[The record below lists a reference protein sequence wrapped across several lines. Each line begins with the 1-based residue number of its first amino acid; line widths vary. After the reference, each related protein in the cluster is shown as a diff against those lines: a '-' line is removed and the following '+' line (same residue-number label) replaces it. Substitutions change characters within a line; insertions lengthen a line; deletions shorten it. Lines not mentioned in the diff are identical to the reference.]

1 MSPKRKE
8 ESKLEELKGYLSDD
22 NKRNHIKFVFQDC
35 NINFLIGSGLSTP
48 FFGTLGKI
56 EDWLTDLEK
65 ANNNL
70 LIDEN
75 QYIFIKASLYNAYF
89 EVAMQGNLDI
99 LKFEK
104 EVTKYLKYTK
114 EEENLLDEE
123 DEEIRYELLKSK
135 SQKDLNNTF
144 LSYKYFLNTL
154 NHILYERRSN
164 TVSKQVNLFT
174 TNIDIF
180 LEKTLEHLDLHF
192 NDGFNGIFNKK
203 FSLSNFKK
211 SFYQKSLQYDNI
223 SEIPVFN
230 LLKLHGSVTWK
241 MKRYNIHFSRL
252 VALKKIHRLIGKEEL
267 KFVEINKLNNE
278 KWEKHQEDLTIDEII
293 ENAEEFDEIPDL
305 SKFSRLYEK
314 LQIINP
320 TKEKFKDTTFNKT
333 YYELLRLY
341 ANELEKENT
350 VLFVMGFSMADEHIR
365 EITIRALKS
374 NPTLKMF
381 FVAFKESDINRL
393 NEYLENKPYHNLEII
408 APEDFFGLQKFN
420 EQILSPLLEE
430 VRKSNNSKKY

>member
-1 MSPKRKE
+1 MCKE
-8 ESKLEELKGYLSDD
+8 EKIKQKKVENSLADET
-22 NKRNHIKFVFQDC
+22 KRNHIKFVFQDC

-48 FFGTLGKI
+48 FLGTLGKI
-56 EDWLTDLEK
+56 EEWLTDLEK
-65 ANNNL
+65 AKEDL
-70 LIDEN
+70 LISDE

-99 LKFEK
+99 LKFDN
-104 EVTKYLKYTK
+104 EVTEYL
-114 EEENLLDEE
+114 ELDDTDTPEV
-123 DEEIRYELLKSK
+123 KNSK
-135 SQKDLNNTF
+135 KLNNTY
-144 LSYKYFLNTL
+144 LSYKDFLNTL

-192 NDGFNGIFNKK
+192 NDGFNGIFKEK
-203 FSLSNFKK
+203 FNLSNFKK
-211 SFYQKSLQYDNI
+211 LFYQKSLQYDNI

-230 LLKLHGSVTWK
+230 LLKVHGSVTWK
-241 MKRYNIHFSRL
+241 MISKNIYFSRL
-252 VALKKIHRLIGKEEL
+252 VTLKKIVKLIGDEEL
-267 KFVEINKLNNE
+267 GFIEIIKLNNE
-278 KWEKHQEDLTIDEII
+278 KWEEDGEDLTINDII
-293 ENAEEFDEIPDL
+293 KLAEDFDDLPDL
-305 SKFSRLYEK
+305 SEFQELYDK

-374 NPTLKMF
+374 NPTLKVF
-381 FVAFKESDINRL
+381 FVAFKESDIDTL
-393 NEYLENKPYHNLEII
+393 SKYLEKRPYHNLEIL
-408 APEDFFGLQKFN
+408 APEEFFGLQKFN
-420 EQILSPLLEE
+420 DQILIPLLEE
-430 VRKSNNSKKY
+430 VRKSNNRKKY

>member
-1 MSPKRKE
+1 ME
-8 ESKLEELKGYLSDD
+8 ENTLNHLK
-22 NKRNHIKFVFQDC
+22 NIFQDC

-56 EDWLTDLEK
+56 EEWLTDLEEAK
-65 ANNNL
+65 DL
-70 LIDEN
+70 LINDD
-75 QYIFIKASLYNAYF
+75 QYNFIKTSLYNAYF

-99 LKFEK
+99 LNSDG
-104 EVTKYLKYTK
+104 EVTEYLEIDDTDTS
-114 EEENLLDEE
+114 DE
-123 DEEIRYELLKSK
+123 KNFK
-135 SQKDLNNTF
+135 KLNNTF
-144 LSYKYFLNTL
+144 LSYKDFLNTL

-192 NDGFNGIFNKK
+192 NDGFNGIFKKK

-230 LLKLHGSVTWK
+230 LLKVHGSVTWK
-241 MKRYNIHFSRL
+241 MINENIHFSH
-252 VALKKIHRLIGKEEL
+252 LKTLKEIVELIKKEEF
-267 KFVEINKLNNE
+267 KFIEIIKLNNE
-278 KWEKHQEDLTIDEII
+278 KWEKDKVDLTLNDII
-293 ENAEEFDEIPDL
+293 ELTEDFDDIPDL
-305 SKFSRLYEK
+305 SKFLRLYEK

-374 NPTLKMF
+374 NPTLKVF
-381 FVAFKESDINRL
+381 FVPYMQKGTDIRANFKTDKLEVDNFKNIDFIN
-393 NEYLENKPYHNLEII
+393 
-408 APEDFFGLQKFN
+408 PEDGFTLQKFN
-420 EQILSPLLEE
+420 EQILIPLLEE
-430 VRKSNNSKKY
+430 VKKVITEKCIRQ

>member
-1 MSPKRKE
+1 MSPKRPE
-8 ESKLEELKGYLSDD
+8 ETKPDEPTVYLADEN
-22 NKRNHIKFVFQDC
+22 NKNHIKFVFQDC

-56 EDWLTDLEK
+56 EEWLTELEEAK
-65 ANNNL
+65 GL
-70 LIDEN
+70 SISDE
-75 QYIFIKASLYNAYF
+75 QYMFIKASLYNAYF

-99 LKFEK
+99 LNFDD
-104 EVTKYLKYTK
+104 EVTEYLEIDDTDTP
-114 EEENLLDEE
+114 DE
-123 DEEIRYELLKSK
+123 KNSK
-135 SQKDLNNTF
+135 KLNNTF

-154 NHILYERRSN
+154 NHILYGRRSN

-180 LEKTLEHLDLHF
+180 LEKMLEHLDLHF
-192 NDGFNGIFNKK
+192 NDGFNGVFKKK

-230 LLKLHGSVTWK
+230 LLKVHGSVTWK
-241 MKRYNIHFSRL
+241 MISKNIQFSKLEYVKRI
-252 VALKKIHRLIGKEEL
+252 VKLKEQGEFEFI
-267 KFVEINKLNNE
+267 EIIKLNNE
-278 KWEKHQEDLTIDEII
+278 KWENDKEELTLNDIIGLAED
-293 ENAEEFDEIPDL
+293 FDDLPDL
-305 SKFSRLYEK
+305 SKFLRLYEK

-374 NPTLKMF
+374 NPTLKVF
-381 FVAFKESDINRL
+381 FVPYMQKATDIRANFKADKLEVDNFKNIDFIN
-393 NEYLENKPYHNLEII
+393 
-408 APEDFFGLQKFN
+408 PEDGFTLQKFN
-420 EQILSPLLEE
+420 KQILIPLLEE
-430 VRKSNNSKKY
+430 VRKSNNRKKY

>member
-8 ESKLEELKGYLSDD
+8 ESKTEEPKGYLSDD

-48 FFGTLGKI
+48 FFETLGKI
-56 EDWLTDLEK
+56 EEWLTDLESAK
-65 ANNNL
+65 DL
-70 LIDEN
+70 LISEE

-89 EVAMQGNLDI
+89 EVAMQGNIDI
-99 LKFEK
+99 LKFDD
-104 EVTKYLKYTK
+104 EVTEYVEIEDMDTPDDKKTK
-114 EEENLLDEE
+114 
-123 DEEIRYELLKSK
+123 K
-135 SQKDLNNTF
+135 LNNTF
-144 LSYKYFLNTL
+144 LSYKDFLNTL

-180 LEKTLEHLDLHF
+180 LEKTLEYLDLHF

-230 LLKLHGSVTWK
+230 LLKVHGSVTWN
-241 MKRYNIHFSRL
+241 MISQNIHFSELKIIRRIERL
-252 VALKKIHRLIGKEEL
+252 KGKEEL
-267 KFVEINKLNNE
+267 EFIEINNLNNE
-278 KWEKHQEDLTIDEII
+278 KWNEHKEDLTIDEII
-293 ENAEEFDEIPDL
+293 ENAEEFDDIPNL
-305 SKFSRLYEK
+305 SKFLRLYEK

-365 EITIRALKS
+365 EITIRALKA
-374 NPTLKMF
+374 NPTLKVF
-381 FVAFKESDINRL
+381 FVAFKESDKVKL

-408 APEDFFGLQKFN
+408 EPEEFFGLQKFN

>member
-1 MSPKRKE
+1 MSE
-8 ESKLEELKGYLSDD
+8 EEFVAEEPKGYLADD
-22 NKRNHIKFVFQDC
+22 NNKNHIKFVFQDC

-56 EDWLTDLEK
+56 EEWLTDIEK
-65 ANNNL
+65 AREDL
-70 LIDEN
+70 LISDE
-75 QYIFIKASLYNAYF
+75 QYDFIKASLYNAYF

-99 LKFEK
+99 LKFDD
-104 EVTKYLKYTK
+104 EVTEYLKIEEADTPKDKNTK
-114 EEENLLDEE
+114 
-123 DEEIRYELLKSK
+123 K
-135 SQKDLNNTF
+135 LNNTLLGYKDF
-144 LSYKYFLNTL
+144 LYTL

-192 NDGFNGIFNKK
+192 NDGFNGIFKKK

-230 LLKLHGSVTWK
+230 LLKVHGSVTWK
-241 MKRYNIHFSRL
+241 MISGNIQFTRL
-252 VALKKIHRLIGKEEL
+252 VTLKDLIELIKEEDL
-267 KFVEINKLNNE
+267 KFIEINRLNNE
-278 KWEKHQEDLTIDEII
+278 KWEKNGEDLTIDDII
-293 ENAEEFDEIPDL
+293 EFAEEFDEIPDL
-305 SKFSRLYEK
+305 SNFQELYEK

-365 EITIRALKS
+365 EITIRALKA
-374 NPTLKMF
+374 NPTLKVF
-381 FVAFKESDINRL
+381 FVAFKESDIEKL
-393 NEYLENKPYHNLEII
+393 NEYLENRPYHNLEVI
-408 APEDFFGLQKFN
+408 APEEFFGLQKFN
-420 EQILSPLLEE
+420 DQILIPLLEE
-430 VRKSNNSKKY
+430 VRKSNNRKKY

>member
-1 MSPKRKE
+1 MSPKRPE
-8 ESKLEELKGYLSDD
+8 ETKPEEPTGYLADEN
-22 NKRNHIKFVFQDC
+22 NKNHIKFVFQDC

-56 EDWLTDLEK
+56 EEWLTDLEEAK
-65 ANNNL
+65 DL
-70 LIDEN
+70 SISDE
-75 QYIFIKASLYNAYF
+75 QYNFIKASLYNAYF

-99 LKFEK
+99 LKFDD
-104 EVTKYLKYTK
+104 EVTEYLEIDDTDSP
-114 EEENLLDEE
+114 DE
-123 DEEIRYELLKSK
+123 KNSK
-135 SQKDLNNTF
+135 KLNNTF
-144 LSYKYFLNTL
+144 LSYKDFLNTL

-192 NDGFNGIFNKK
+192 NDGFNGIFKKK

-230 LLKLHGSVTWK
+230 LQKVHGSVTWK
-241 MKRYNIHFSRL
+241 MKSENIQFSRL
-252 VALKKIHRLIGKEEL
+252 VTLKKIVDLIEDEEL
-267 KFVEINKLNNE
+267 KFIEIIKLNKE
-278 KWEKHQEDLTIDEII
+278 KWEKDKVDLTLNNII
-293 ENAEEFDEIPDL
+293 ELAEDFDDIPDL
-305 SKFSRLYEK
+305 SKFLRLYEK

-320 TKEKFKDTTFNKT
+320 TKEKFKDTTFGKT

-374 NPTLKMF
+374 NPTLKVF
-381 FVAFKESDINRL
+381 FVAFKKSDTEKL
-393 NEYLENKPYHNLEII
+393 NDYLENRPYHNLEIL
-408 APEDFFGLQKFN
+408 APEEFFGLQKFN
-420 EQILSPLLEE
+420 NQILIPLLEE
-430 VRKSNNSKKY
+430 VRKSNNRKKY

>member
-1 MSPKRKE
+1 MSPKRPE
-8 ESKLEELKGYLSDD
+8 ETKSEEPTGYLADEN
-22 NKRNHIKFVFQDC
+22 NKNHIKFVFQDC

-56 EDWLTDLEK
+56 EEWLTDLEEAK
-65 ANNNL
+65 DL
-70 LIDEN
+70 SISDE
-75 QYIFIKASLYNAYF
+75 QYKFIKASLYNAYF

-99 LKFEK
+99 LNFDD
-104 EVTKYLKYTK
+104 EVTEYLEIDDTDTPEEKNTK
-114 EEENLLDEE
+114 
-123 DEEIRYELLKSK
+123 K
-135 SQKDLNNTF
+135 LNNTF
-144 LSYKYFLNTL
+144 LSYKDFLNTL

-192 NDGFNGIFNKK
+192 NDGFNGIFKKK

-230 LLKLHGSVTWK
+230 LLKVHGSVTWK
-241 MKRYNIHFSRL
+241 MISENIQFSRL
-252 VALKKIHRLIGKEEL
+252 GYVKKIAELIEKGEFE
-267 KFVEINKLNNE
+267 FIEIIKLNNE
-278 KWEKHQEDLTIDEII
+278 KWEKDKEDLTLNDII
-293 ENAEEFDEIPDL
+293 GLTEDFDDIPDL
-305 SKFSRLYEK
+305 SKFLRLYEK

-374 NPTLKMF
+374 NPTLKVF
-381 FVAFKESDINRL
+381 FVPYMQKATDIRANFKADKLEVNNFKNIDFIN
-393 NEYLENKPYHNLEII
+393 
-408 APEDFFGLQKFN
+408 PEDGFTLQKFN
-420 EQILSPLLEE
+420 EQILIPLLEE
-430 VRKSNNSKKY
+430 VRKSNNRKKY

>member
-1 MSPKRKE
+1 MFSIKKE
-8 ESKLEELKGYLSDD
+8 EAQPEEEPKGYLSDD

-56 EDWLTDLEK
+56 EEWLTDLEK
-65 ANNNL
+65 KKSDL
-70 LIDEN
+70 EDEE
-75 QYIFIKASLYNAYF
+75 YIFIKASLYNAYF
-89 EVAMQGNLDI
+89 EVAMQGNIDI
-99 LKFEK
+99 LNFSN
-104 EVTKYLKYTK
+104 EVTEYLEIGDT
-114 EEENLLDEE
+114 DTEE
-123 DEEIRYELLKSK
+123 DNEHKR
-135 SQKDLNNTF
+135 LNNTF
-144 LSYKYFLNTL
+144 LNYKDFLNTL
-154 NHILYERRSN
+154 SHILYERRSN

-180 LEKTLEHLDLHF
+180 LEKTLEYLDLHF
-192 NDGFNGIFNKK
+192 NDGFNGIFKKK

-230 LLKLHGSVTWK
+230 LLKVHGSVTWK
-241 MKRYNIHFSRL
+241 MISDNIHFSRL
-252 VALKKIHRLIGKEEL
+252 GYVRRISEL
-267 KFVEINKLNNE
+267 KQKDEFEIIDINSLNNE
-278 KWEKHQEDLTIDEII
+278 KWKADKQDLTIDEIVQQL
-293 ENAEEFDEIPDL
+293 EEFDDIPDL
-305 SKFSRLYEK
+305 SKFLRLYEK

-374 NPTLKMF
+374 NPTLKVF
-381 FVAFKESDINRL
+381 FVPYMQDANDIRANFKADKLEVENFKNIDFIN
-393 NEYLENKPYHNLEII
+393 
-408 APEDFFGLQKFN
+408 PEDKFSLQRFN
-420 EQILSPLLEE
+420 EEILMPLLEE

>member
-8 ESKLEELKGYLSDD
+8 ESKTEEPKGYLSDD

-48 FFGTLGKI
+48 FFKTLGKI
-56 EDWLTDLEK
+56 EEWLTDLESK
-65 ANNNL
+65 KDDL
-70 LIDEN
+70 LISEE
-75 QYIFIKASLYNAYF
+75 QYVFIKVSLYNAYF
-89 EVAMQGNLDI
+89 EVAMQGNIDI
-99 LKFEK
+99 LKFDE
-104 EVTKYLKYTK
+104 EVTEYLEYTK
-114 EEENLLDEE
+114 KENNVLDEE
-123 DEEIRYELLKSK
+123 NEEIRDELLESK
-135 SQKDLNNTF
+135 FQKNLNNTF
-144 LSYKYFLNTL
+144 LSYKDFLNTL

-230 LLKLHGSVTWK
+230 LLKVHGSVTWR
-241 MKRYNIHFSRL
+241 MKKNNVHFSRL
-252 VALKKIHRLIGKEEL
+252 VILKRIANLIGCGEL
-267 KFVEINKLNNE
+267 EFLEINNLNNE
-278 KWEKHQEDLTIDEII
+278 KWNEHQEDLTIDEII
-293 ENAEEFDEIPDL
+293 KNTEEVDEIPDL
-305 SKFSRLYEK
+305 SKFLGLYEK

-374 NPTLKMF
+374 NPTLKVF
-381 FVAFKESDINRL
+381 FVAFKESDKVKL
-393 NEYLENKPYHNLEII
+393 GEYLQNKPYHNLEII
-408 APEDFFGLQKFN
+408 EPEEFFGLQKFN
-420 EQILSPLLEE
+420 EQILSPLLKE
-430 VRKSNNSKKY
+430 VRKNNNSKKY

>member
-1 MSPKRKE
+1 MSPKRPE
-8 ESKLEELKGYLSDD
+8 ETKPEEPTGYLADEN
-22 NKRNHIKFVFQDC
+22 NKNHIKFVFQDC
-35 NINFLIGSGLSTP
+35 NINFLIGLGLSTP

-56 EDWLTDLEK
+56 EEWLTDLEEAK
-65 ANNNL
+65 DL
-70 LIDEN
+70 LIDDE
-75 QYIFIKASLYNAYF
+75 QYKFIKASLYNAYF

-99 LKFEK
+99 LYFDD
-104 EVTKYLKYTK
+104 EVTEYLEIDST
-114 EEENLLDEE
+114 DTPE
-123 DEEIRYELLKSK
+123 DKNFK
-135 SQKDLNNTF
+135 KLNNSF
-144 LSYKYFLNTL
+144 LSYKDFLNTL

-192 NDGFNGIFNKK
+192 NDGFNGIFKKK

-230 LLKLHGSVTWK
+230 LLKVHGSVTWK
-241 MKRYNIHFSRL
+241 MISENIQFSRL
-252 VALKKIHRLIGKEEL
+252 GYVKRIAEL
-267 KFVEINKLNNE
+267 KDKGECDFIEIIKLNNE
-278 KWEKHQEDLTIDEII
+278 KWDTTQKEFGKGNEEELTIAEII
-293 ENAEEFDEIPDL
+293 KLAEDFEDIPDL
-305 SKFSRLYEK
+305 SKFLRLYEK

-374 NPTLKMF
+374 NPTLKVF
-381 FVAFKESDINRL
+381 FCGIQRN
-393 NEYLENKPYHNLEII
+393 
-408 APEDFFGLQKFN
+408 
-420 EQILSPLLEE
+420 
-430 VRKSNNSKKY
+430 

>member
-8 ESKLEELKGYLSDD
+8 ESKTEEPKGYLSDD

-48 FFGTLGKI
+48 FFETLGKI
-56 EDWLTDLEK
+56 EEWLTDLESAK
-65 ANNNL
+65 DL
-70 LIDEN
+70 LISEE

-89 EVAMQGNLDI
+89 EVAMQGNIDI
-99 LKFEK
+99 LKFDD
-104 EVTKYLKYTK
+104 EVTEYVEIEDMDTPDDKKTK
-114 EEENLLDEE
+114 
-123 DEEIRYELLKSK
+123 K
-135 SQKDLNNTF
+135 LNNTF
-144 LSYKYFLNTL
+144 LSYKDFLNTL

-180 LEKTLEHLDLHF
+180 LEKTLEYLDLHF

-230 LLKLHGSVTWK
+230 LLKVHGSVTWN
-241 MKRYNIHFSRL
+241 MISQNIQFSELKIIRRIERL
-252 VALKKIHRLIGKEEL
+252 KGKEEL
-267 KFVEINKLNNE
+267 EFIEINNLNNE
-278 KWEKHQEDLTIDEII
+278 KWNEHKEDLTIDEII
-293 ENAEEFDEIPDL
+293 ENAEEFDDIPNL
-305 SKFSRLYEK
+305 SKFLRLYEK

-365 EITIRALKS
+365 EITIRALKA
-374 NPTLKMF
+374 NPTLKVF
-381 FVAFKESDINRL
+381 FVAFKESDKVKL

-408 APEDFFGLQKFN
+408 EPEEFFGLQKFN